1 MQAIVRLTILT
12 LAAAALSGCVAVDVA
27 STAVDA
33 AATVA
38 GTAVDV
44 GATVVKTT
52 AHTVAGSD
60 DEDKKDDRK
69 SD

>member
-1 MQAIVRLTILT
+1 
-12 LAAAALSGCVAVDVA
+12 
-27 STAVDA
+27 
-33 AATVA
+33 VA

>member
-1 MQAIVRLTILT
+1 M
-12 LAAAALSGCVAVDVA
+12 DVA

-52 AHTVAGSD
+52 AHTVAGSG
-60 DEDKKDDRK
+60 DEDKKDDDKK